1 MRQFFK
7 DLDINIENKGDELV
21 ISIKGD
27 KEKLVVAENKLNEMK
42 ELSSDRCGGK
52 DGSSCC

>member
-27 KEKLVVAENKLNEMK
+27 KEKLVVAEKKLNAMK
-42 ELSSDRCGGK
+42 ELSSDCCGGK